1 MKANSAN
8 LAMTFRAEFADPL
21 FDLAGGAPAFQKC
34 VYKEFK
40 DKYPWALNA
49 QGFDWDGDRFSS
61 DALLRIKMFGGYAQM
76 SVTKSYT
83 SLELSQLS
91 LGDQQVCVDCVD
103 ILMRSLGEV
112 FEDLT
117 FARVD
122 VSSNLQVE
130 VPGSAA
136 QQLINVA
143 GDQALCSLLTFGGTG
158 QLPSMSAS
166 FGNRD
171 QGWASSINISID
183 PWKDDMMILAYQS
196 RHLGAQSSFE
206 SLVVSQFQVLS
217 QLVGFVQV
225 QVQ

>member
-49 QGFDWDGDRFSS
+49 QGFDWDTGRFSS
-61 DALLRIKMFGGYAQM
+61 EALLKIKMFGGYAQM

-103 ILMRSLGEV
+103 ILMRSLDVV
-112 FEDLT
+112 FQDLT
-117 FARVD
+117 FAAFD
-122 VSSNLQVE
+122 VSSSLQVE

-143 GDQALCSLLTFGGTG
+143 GDQALFSLLPLGDPG

-166 FGNRD
+166 FVNRD
-171 QGWASSINISID
+171 QGWAGSSNIAAD
-183 PWKDDMMILAYQS
+183 PWREGMMTLAYQS
-196 RHLGAQSSFE
+196 RHLDA
-206 SLVVSQFQVLS
+206 
-217 QLVGFVQV
+217 
-225 QVQ
+225 